1 MNKIASETLSTL
13 ILAAVGLGGWAYVL
27 GVLRAA
33 FDARTVV
40 A

>member
-1 MNKIASETLSTL
+1 MNKIVSETLSTL

-27 GVLRAA
+27 AVLSAA

>member
-13 ILAAVGLGGWAYVL
+13 VLAAVGLGGWAYVL
-27 GVLRAA
+27 GVLWAA
-33 FDARTVV
+33 FEVRTVV

>member
-1 MNKIASETLSTL
+1 MNKIGSETLSTL

-27 GVLRAA
+27 GVLSAA
-33 FDARTVV
+33 FNARTVI